1 MALDAASVVSV
12 SAIGDFDEI
21 IDVRSPA
28 EYAEDCIP
36 QAINL
41 PALQNNERAVVGKL
55 YQDDPFAARK
65 RGAGLLAANLARH
78 LEGVLSS
85 RPVSWRPLIYCW
97 RGGQRS
103 GAVVETLRRI
113 GWPAAQLTGGY
124 KAYRAA
130 VLSGLKTLA
139 TKKHWFVIAGKTGVG
154 KTLLLNNL
162 KGVDTLDLENLANH
176 RGSVFGGRG
185 AQPSQRKFESTLY
198 AALAKITNNDAPAF
212 VESESRKI
220 GLLHMPSALLTAMRQ
235 APVIHIRAD
244 LQDRVSYIRAE
255 YDDYIKDEKMFN
267 DTVSQIAVYAG
278 IKHTATWRDMHK
290 QGRYD
295 ELVADLLVSFYDVGY
310 EKSLIANYAAID
322 EKSSITINPNAAD
335 TLQQAAKEIAALSI

>member
-1 MALDAASVVSV
+1 MALDATNAVSV

-85 RPVSWRPLIYCW
+85 RPMSWRPLIYCW

-113 GWPAAQLTGGY
+113 GWPAAQLAGGY
-124 KAYRAA
+124 KAYRTA
-130 VLSGLKTLA
+130 VLSGLKTPA
-139 TKKHWFVIAGKTGVG
+139 AKKHWFVIAGKTGVG

-162 KGVDTLDLENLANH
+162 KGADTLDLENLANH

-198 AALAKITNNDAPAF
+198 AALAKITDNAPAF

-220 GLLHMPSALLTAMRQ
+220 GLLHMPSTLLATMRQ
-235 APVIHIRAD
+235 APIIHIRAD
-244 LQDRVSYIRAE
+244 LQDRVRYIRVE

-267 DTVSQIAVYAG
+267 DTVSQLAVYAG
-278 IKHTATWRDMHK
+278 KKRTATWRDMHK
-290 QGRYD
+290 QGQYD

-310 EKSLIANYAAID
+310 ENHWPPTTPPLTKHHLSPSILTPPPHCDKRQKKS
-322 EKSSITINPNAAD
+322 PP
-335 TLQQAAKEIAALSI
+335 